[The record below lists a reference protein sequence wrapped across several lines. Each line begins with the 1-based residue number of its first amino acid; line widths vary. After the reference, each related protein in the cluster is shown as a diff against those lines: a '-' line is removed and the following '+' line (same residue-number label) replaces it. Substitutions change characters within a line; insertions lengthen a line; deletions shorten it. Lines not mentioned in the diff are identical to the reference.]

1 MVPPPLKFLI
11 GVLAEVLGLF
21 ILEGDV
27 RILLI
32 ILLELDFVEV
42 DVLGVATELFFF
54 AGVL

>member
-11 GVLAEVLGLF
+11 GVLADVLGLL

-27 RILLI
+27 RMLLI

>member
-11 GVLAEVLGLF
+11 GVLADVLGLL

-27 RILLI
+27 RMLLI

-42 DVLGVATELFFF
+42 DALGVATELFFF